1 MLPFNRRGF
10 LMSDLSIGC
19 LSLHCS
25 YPTPKET
32 SKTAIALHD
41 ADGALIHQAKLAED
55 ALSHDPT
62 SPHGN
67 ADVPPF
73 HGYSKAGTAIGQLV
87 YAHSGTV
94 EDFERLRG
102 AGVDVKGKIALVRYG
117 GNFRGLKVK
126 AASEAGAAGVI
137 IYSDPAED
145 NGSGSATVSYA
156 RMLTGSGLLQST
168 QSRSRTDTYPTRPDR
183 PVSHRLCSVA
193 PFSTFRCFPAIQQ
206 RQASPLTRTPG
217 V

>member
-1 MLPFNRRGF
+1 MPP
-10 LMSDLSIGC
+10 
-19 LSLHCS
+19 S
-25 YPTPKET
+25 YPTPAEK

-41 ADGALIHQAKLAED
+41 ADGALVHQAKLAED
-55 ALSHDPT
+55 PLSDDPT

-94 EDFERLRG
+94 EDFQRLLE

-145 NGSGSATVSYA
+145 NGSESSIVPCVQMS
-156 RMLTGSGLLQST
+156 TGSGSLHFM
-168 QSRSRTDTYPTRPDR
+168 QSRSTTGTCPTRPVR

-193 PFSTFRCFPAIQQ
+193 PFSTFRCSLATRQ
-206 RQASPLTRTPG
+206 RQASPLTRTQS